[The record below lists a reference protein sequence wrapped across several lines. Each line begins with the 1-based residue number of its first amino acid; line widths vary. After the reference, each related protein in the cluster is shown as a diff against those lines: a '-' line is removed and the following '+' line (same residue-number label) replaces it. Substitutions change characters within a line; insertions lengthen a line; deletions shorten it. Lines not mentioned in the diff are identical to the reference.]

1 MTTKTILK
9 KIDRTGIII
18 EDGLIVGLIGG
29 VVLFSVM
36 QLVMRLFFNSGFI
49 WADELIKMLVLWA
62 TLVASISA
70 SRENKHLK
78 IDLISNLIASQY
90 SMLLQAF
97 NALITS
103 CICIVI
109 SVHAFRFVD
118 LTFSFDEKVLIIKKW
133 SDHGLIAK
141 VHPYHLIFS
150 IWSLT
155 QHYADFDVQI
165 RAVLTNE
172 EPFENAES
180 YLINLFSRLLRP

>member
-9 KIDRTGIII
+9 KIDRTGIFI

-118 LTFSFDEKVLIIKKW
+118 LTFSFDEKVLIIIPAW
-133 SDHGLIAK
+133 IAYSIIPIAFSLMSFRYLIACAK
-141 VHPYHLIFS
+141 HL
-150 IWSLT
+150 
-155 QHYADFDVQI
+155 
-165 RAVLTNE
+165 
-172 EPFENAES
+172 
-180 YLINLFSRLLRP
+180 SRYNKPLK